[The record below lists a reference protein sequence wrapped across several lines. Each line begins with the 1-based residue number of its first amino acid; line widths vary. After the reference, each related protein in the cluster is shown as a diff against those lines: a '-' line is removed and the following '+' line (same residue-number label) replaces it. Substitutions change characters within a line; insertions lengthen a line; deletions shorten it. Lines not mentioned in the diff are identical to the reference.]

1 MTNLT
6 VLLKDR
12 AILAGWI
19 AGLVLI
25 ASLLWSLSFPFRAF
39 CLMRSANKV
48 FIAMDDSRRLTAPL
62 SRSTAVPV
70 SLGCW
75 YRLSG
80 SDSGSLFY
88 VFVLVQGGILV
99 PCGAEIS
106 DTGEVTDIIP
116 LGSHAR
122 QIMSRT
128 PQGLLQMYI
137 RRIESAAAVVASG
150 VSQEGR

>member
-25 ASLLWSLSFPFRAF
+25 GSLLWSMSFPFRAF
-39 CLMRSANKV
+39 CLMRSTNKV
-48 FIAMDDSRRLTAPL
+48 LIAMDDPRRLTAPL
-62 SRSTAVPV
+62 PHPAGQV

-80 SDSGSLFY
+80 SGSDNSLFY
-88 VFVLVQGGILV
+88 VFALVQGGILV

-106 DTGEVTDIIP
+106 GKGEVLEIIP

-122 QIMSRT
+122 QIMKRI
-128 PQGLLQMYI
+128 PPGMIQMYV
-137 RRIESAAAVVASG
+137 RRIESAG
-150 VSQEGR
+150 IPQEER

>member
-25 ASLLWSLSFPFRAF
+25 ASLLWSLSFPFRSF
-39 CLMRSANKV
+39 CLMRSTNKV
-48 FIAMDDSRRLTAPL
+48 LITMDDSRRLVAPL
-62 SRSTAVPV
+62 PPSAGPV

-88 VFVLVQGGILV
+88 VFALVQGGILV

-106 DTGEVTDIIP
+106 GKGEVLNIIP

-122 QIMSRT
+122 QIMKRI
-128 PQGLLQMYI
+128 PPGMIQMYI
-137 RRIESAAAVVASG
+137 RRIESTG
-150 VSQEGR
+150 IPQGER